1 MKFPNPKI
9 ISKKLNN
16 KRINASVD
24 FLLKHRNSLAN
35 YKNIEDFVL
44 RDEEFTTTTNVD
56 PKILQGCEHN
66 FLQVRNAILR
76 ELRIRNFYLGASVL
90 DEVFFQILTN
100 SNTNDPIKK
109 TLEVIRDSGVLR
121 PGFVLYPVHSFG
133 VIGGGLISS
142 FTPIEIDF
150 FIPEL
155 GLIVTPQTNSYETN
169 IKFIKRGMYYLNIKK
184 KLKTDLIEHWIR
196 SRPLKWL
203 KRNPLL
209 IVRMHNFPGEYY
221 ENQLFIVNKLRTA
234 IVALMMLNSI
244 QDFISSKEGFL
255 FSSARTN
262 NWETFDIKHY
272 LVFYP
277 KPHTKELTGDCVPM
291 NFTQF
296 TLSELSELPIEIDPK
311 FWRYKTKLKAEIIQ
325 TVISIEKGFY
335 QYSFGAKKE
344 NNKSR
349 VYRKF
354 FRSFEFFRR
363 SFRRTDD
370 IGEQI
375 VNLAVAFEI
384 LLTDFYTPGTV
395 NKILNRLSKL
405 LKGVKGVR
413 KLKKSVNDLFEMRG
427 QYVHSGF
434 VDKSQFSM
442 EVARTAYV
450 YTSIKLNLKMANLS
464 YNTETPIKY
473 MIEG

>member
-90 DEVFFQILTN
+90 DEVFFQISTN

-155 GLIVTPQTNSYETN
+155 GLIVTPQTNSYETS
-169 IKFIKRGMYYLNIKK
+169 IKFIKRGMYYLDIKK

-221 ENQLFIVNKLRTA
+221 ENQLFIVNKLSTA

-255 FSSARTN
+255 FSSTRTN

-311 FWRYKTKLKAEIIQ
+311 FWRYRTKLKAEIIQ
-325 TVISIEKGFY
+325 TVISISTF
-335 QYSFGAKKE
+335 
-344 NNKSR
+344 
-349 VYRKF
+349 
-354 FRSFEFFRR
+354 
-363 SFRRTDD
+363 
-370 IGEQI
+370 
-375 VNLAVAFEI
+375 
-384 LLTDFYTPGTV
+384 
-395 NKILNRLSKL
+395 
-405 LKGVKGVR
+405 
-413 KLKKSVNDLFEMRG
+413 
-427 QYVHSGF
+427 
-434 VDKSQFSM
+434 
-442 EVARTAYV
+442 
-450 YTSIKLNLKMANLS
+450 
-464 YNTETPIKY
+464 
-473 MIEG
+473 

>member
-1 MKFPNPKI
+1 LI
-9 ISKKLNN
+9 I
-16 KRINASVD
+16 RASVS
-24 FLLKHRNSLAN
+24 FLLEHRDSLAN

-56 PKILQGCEHN
+56 PKILQGCEYH

-76 ELRIRNFYLGASVL
+76 KLRIRNFYLGASVL
-90 DEVFFQILTN
+90 DEVFFQILT
-100 SNTNDPIKK
+100 SSYVVDPIKE

-121 PGFVLYPVHSFG
+121 PGFVLYPIHSFG

-142 FTPIEIDF
+142 FTPAEIDF

-155 GLIVTPQTNSYETN
+155 GLIVTPQTNSYETS
-169 IKFIKRGMYYLNIKK
+169 IKFIKKGMHYLDIKK
-184 KLKTDLIEHWIR
+184 RLKTDLIEHWIR

-203 KRNPLL
+203 ERNPLL

-221 ENQLFIVNKLRTA
+221 ENQLFIVNKLRIA
-234 IVALMMLNSI
+234 IVSLMMLNSI

-277 KPHTKELTGDCVPM
+277 KPHSNELTGDCVPM
-291 NFTQF
+291 NVNRF

-311 FWRYKTKLKAEIIQ
+311 FWRYRTNLKTAIIQ
-325 TVISIEKGFY
+325 TVISVEKGFY
-335 QYSFGAKKE
+335 RYSFGAKRE

-349 VYRKF
+349 VYRKI

-363 SFRRTDD
+363 SFRKTDD
-370 IGEQI
+370 VGEQI
-375 VNLAVAFEI
+375 INLAVAFEI
-384 LLTDFYTPGTV
+384 LLTDFYTRGTAK
-395 NKILNRLSKL
+395 KILDRLSKL
-405 LKGVKGVR
+405 LRGVKGVR
-413 KLKKSVNDLFEMRG
+413 KFKKSVSDLFEMRG

-434 VDKSQFSM
+434 VDKNQFSID
-442 EVARTAYV
+442 VARTAYV
-450 YTSIKLNLKMANLS
+450 YTLIKLNSKMIYLS
-464 YNTETPIKY
+464 YNTERPIKY